1 MGLFDD
7 DSEKTKSKGKKEEK
21 TYTLKEIQSLFKVF
35 RDAVKDERKAK

>member
-7 DSEKTKSKGKKEEK
+7 EPKKKEKEEK